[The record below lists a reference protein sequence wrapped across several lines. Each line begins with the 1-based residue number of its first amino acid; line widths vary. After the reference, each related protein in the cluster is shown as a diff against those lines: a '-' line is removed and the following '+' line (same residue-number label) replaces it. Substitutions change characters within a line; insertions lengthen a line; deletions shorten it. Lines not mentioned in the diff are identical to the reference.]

1 MLIKQK
7 LILNTTL
14 LVVALVAML
23 IFFNHTQGNL
33 EKLNHGKNLVL
44 HQQVSML
51 SLRRSEKDFL
61 ARLDLSYQKK
71 FQDEIES
78 LYKEQILLANVMN
91 EFAIDTETLHELT
104 KYFKQ
109 YQANFTAVVNASK
122 ELGLTPQTGLQGKL
136 RGAVHDIEDEL
147 SALNQDALLVIMLQL
162 RRHEK
167 DFMLRKNPKYINAF
181 NQRLDQLENS
191 VQSSS
196 LPSDKI
202 ESLLS
207 RAEQYRQGFNQYAE
221 SKKSLGLTSKEG
233 KLLAMRLSIHKTETA
248 LDSLEAQLTAA
259 IEEKATLAMQ
269 IMTLVCSVIIV
280 IGVSVA
286 WVINR
291 TINTSLSSIQ
301 TTMKDIQTSKNIS
314 LRVDLSAKDEIG
326 YVASSIND
334 MLTEFSRV
342 ITQASVTV
350 QEMNTT
356 TLELSK
362 NSARTSDDAH
372 KQRIETDMVATSV
385 TEMVGTVE
393 DISRSM
399 EMAATKS
406 YATQSSAR
414 QGQQQVNSAIERIR
428 QLSER
433 LEGSVDTVGSLVK
446 ESESIGTVLSVIQ
459 GIAEQTNL
467 LALNAAIEA
476 ARAGEQGRGFAVV
489 ADEVRALASR
499 TQTATEEISGIIVT
513 LQERT
518 QGIVGLMENCRE
530 DGVLSRDEASTTGS
544 VLEQIILDVEEI
556 AGMAGSVSTAI
567 EQQTIA
573 ANEISKSVDTI
584 REITEDT
591 SESVVLNSKASEA
604 IADQARSLN
613 SSISIF
619 KV

>member
-23 IFFNHTQGNL
+23 VFFNHTQRNL
-33 EKLNHGKNLVL
+33 EKLNHAKNLVL

-61 ARLDLSYQKK
+61 ARLDLSYEKK
-71 FQDEIES
+71 YQDEMES
-78 LYKEQILLANVMN
+78 LYKDQILLANIMN
-91 EFAIDTETLHELT
+91 EFAIDTGTLNELT
-104 KYFKQ
+104 EYFKQ
-109 YQANFTAVVNASK
+109 YQDHFIAVVNASK

-167 DFMLRKNPKYINAF
+167 DFMLRNNPKYIKAF
-181 NQRLDQLENS
+181 NQRLDQLEKS
-191 VQSSS
+191 VQTSS
-196 LPSDKI
+196 LPADKV
-202 ESLLS
+202 ELLLS
-207 RAEQYRQGFNQYAE
+207 LAEQYRQGFNQYAE

-233 KLLAMRLSIHKTETA
+233 KLLAMRQSIHKTETA
-248 LDSLEAQLTAA
+248 LDSLEAQLTSA
-259 IEEKATLAMQ
+259 IEEKTSLAMH

-291 TINTSLSSIQ
+291 TINTSLRSIQ
-301 TTMKDIQTSKNIS
+301 TTMKDIQTTKNIS
-314 LRVDLSAKDEIG
+314 LRVNLSAKDEIG

-334 MLTEFSRV
+334 MLAEFSRV

-350 QEMNTT
+350 QEMHTT
-356 TLELSK
+356 TSELSK
-362 NSARTSDDAH
+362 NAARTSDDAH
-372 KQRIETDMVATSV
+372 KQRVETDMVATSI

-399 EMAATKS
+399 EMAATKA
-406 YATQSSAR
+406 YATQTSAQ
-414 QGQQQVNSAIERIR
+414 QGQQQVHSAIERIR
-428 QLSER
+428 QLSDR
-433 LEGSVDTVGSLVK
+433 LEGSVETVGSLVK

-513 LQERT
+513 LQQRT
-518 QGIVGLMENCRE
+518 QGIVGLMEKCRE
-530 DGVLSRDEASTTGS
+530 DGVLSRDEASTTGA

-573 ANEISKSVDTI
+573 ANEISKSVETI

-591 SESVVLNSKASEA
+591 SESVVLNTKASEA
-604 IADQARSLN
+604 IADQAKSLN
-613 SSISIF
+613 TSISIF